1 MFVLCVLFAF
11 PLSFVFFLQSSKA
24 TPLKI
29 LENSQENGGRP
40 TILLEMG
47 NITEHVFLNLF
58 SLMVPELEKNTVS
71 FIESLNFIC

>member
-11 PLSFVFFLQSSKA
+11 PLSFMFFFSQSSKA
-24 TPLKI
+24 APLKI
-29 LENSQENGGRP
+29 LKNSQENGGRP

-58 SLMVPELEKNTVS
+58 SLMVPELDKNTVS
-71 FIESLNFIC
+71 LNL